1 MLIYTFDNTVVFL
14 SPFGVTQ
21 SYIYTELDMNVID
34 SIIIIQTFSGVMAI
48 TL

>member
-1 MLIYTFDNTVVFL
+1 MFFFFL
-14 SPFGVTQ
+14 KEN
-21 SYIYTELDMNVID
+21 ILYTELDMNVID